1 MIFAIFVLYVCTQ
14 LLSVKRSLIETAAF
28 LLQGLA
34 VVSIS
39 TEFCKSSVDRQ
50 RKIRFSLPP
59 SARDASQNSFMQ
71 AG

>member
-1 MIFAIFVLYVCTQ
+1 MIFAVFALYVCTQ

-34 VVSIS
+34 VVPIS

-50 RKIRFSLPP
+50 RKMRFSLPP

-71 AG
+71 TG